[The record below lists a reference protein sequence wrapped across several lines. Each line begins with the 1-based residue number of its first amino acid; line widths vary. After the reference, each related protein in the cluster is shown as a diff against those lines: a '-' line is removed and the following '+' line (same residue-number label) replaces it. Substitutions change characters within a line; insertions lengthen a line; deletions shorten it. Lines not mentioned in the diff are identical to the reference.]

1 LRLGFDATSLTPEG
15 KGLARFQREFLA
27 AAAELGEPEELVV
40 FVPEQPGEGALP
52 AVAGWRYVHVETR
65 PMLRWEQLGLPRAAR
80 ALRLDVVLTL
90 SERAALWGPPRVVYV
105 FEHPRLRA
113 RRNREV
119 GVGARQRLVD
129 SVTLALFFLAQRRAA
144 SVLAA
149 SESTRRDLGRG
160 TVVYPGVSR
169 EFSPGEPRSR
179 DYFLH
184 MASHDPRDNT
194 ETVLAAYEQS
204 GVEVPLVVGGSRR
217 VEGPGIEFVG
227 YRTGEALADLY
238 RGAIAYVDPSLYE
251 GFGLQAL
258 ESLACGTPVICSDV
272 TSLPEVVGDAGVLL
286 DPLDV
291 DGFAAALSRLA
302 EDQALRDELSR
313 KALVQ
318 AARFSWERTVRECL
332 AACSAAVKRRTQ

>member
-1 LRLGFDATSLTPEG
+1 MKLGFDATSLTAEG
-15 KGLARFQREFLA
+15 KGLARFQREFLRT
-27 AAAELGEPEELVV
+27 AAELGEPAELVV
-40 FVPEQPGEGALP
+40 FVPERPDEAALP
-52 AVAGWRYVHVETR
+52 AVAGWTYVHVETR
-65 PMLRWEQLGLPRAAR
+65 PMLRWEQVGLPRAAR
-80 ALRLDVVLTL
+80 ALGLDVMLTL

-105 FEHPRLRA
+105 FEHPQHRA

-119 GVGARQRLVD
+119 GVGARQRAVD
-129 SVTLALFFLAQRRAA
+129 LVTLGLFALSQRRAA
-144 SVLAA
+144 AVLAA

-160 TVVYPGVSR
+160 TVVYPGVGPG
-169 EFSPGEPRSR
+169 FTPGEKPRT
-179 DYFLH
+179 YLLH
-184 MASHDPRDNT
+184 IASHDPRDNT
-194 ETVLAAYEQS
+194 ETVLAAYERS

-217 VEGPGIEFVG
+217 VEGGGAEFVG

-258 ESLACGTPVICSDV
+258 EALACGTPAIVSNV

-291 DGFAAALSRLA
+291 DGFAAAMRRLV
-302 EDQALRDELSR
+302 EDEELRAELSR

-318 AARFSWERTVRECL
+318 AGRFTWERTVRACL
-332 AACSAAVKRRTQ
+332 DACTRVVR